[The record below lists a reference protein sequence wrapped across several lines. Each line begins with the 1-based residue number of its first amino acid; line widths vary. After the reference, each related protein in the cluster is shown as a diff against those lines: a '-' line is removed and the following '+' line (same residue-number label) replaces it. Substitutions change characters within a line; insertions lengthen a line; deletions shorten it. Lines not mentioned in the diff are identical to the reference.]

1 MSAVRPFLVFVLAL
15 AAGYGAL
22 AWFDLVPGGWRLR
35 TFVVPETVRSSRQRY
50 HHRLGRLARFA
61 AEQAPPGALVF
72 LGSSTI
78 ERFDLLAHFPL
89 VPTLNRGIGDE
100 DLALL
105 RSRLGASLPPDPA
118 GAVLYAGSIDFRRYG
133 QAPDL
138 LAGRVAELI
147 AELRD
152 LRPGLPVTLLGL
164 LPEVDFSPEQVASL
178 VETNAAL
185 AQAAAGAGATFLATA
200 RPPVVLESG
209 ALNPAFAA
217 DRLHL
222 SGAGYEHL
230 ADWLAETGALGP
242 GSAGTSGESGSEE
255 R

>member
-1 MSAVRPFLVFVLAL
+1 M
-15 AAGYGAL
+15 
-22 AWFDLVPGGWRLR
+22 VPQA
-35 TFVVPETVRSSRQRY
+35 VRSSRQRY
-50 HHRLGRLARFA
+50 SHRQGRLARFG
-61 AEQAPPGALVF
+61 AEQAPQGALVF

-78 ERFDLLAHFPL
+78 ERFDLVAHFPGIR
-89 VPTLNRGIGDE
+89 TLNRGIGDE

-105 RSRLGASLPPDPA
+105 RSRLELSLPPDPA

-133 QAPDL
+133 QAPEL
-138 LAGRVAELI
+138 LAGRVAELL
-147 AELRD
+147 AELRE

-185 AQAAAGAGATFLATA
+185 AQAAAGAGATFVATA
-200 RPPVVLESG
+200 RPPVVLENG

-222 SGAGYEHL
+222 SGAGYKHL
-230 ADWLAETGALGP
+230 ASWLVETSSLGDGLGAKP
-242 GSAGTSGESGSEE
+242 GDSGNSQGDQ